1 MPVRKLVAT
10 RSHKSKI
17 VKQIINLNLI
27 LALKT
32 LKGIL
37 HIKSVLKVIELHKK
51 LFVNEIELGQ
61 EVFIPQRLSD
71 KSLPKSFMFYDPILR
86 IIQDLVSDDRKEFFH
101 CQNLLNYKNFK
112 NNSLKYYLYDKLI
125 GAEAS
130 QK

>member
-17 VKQIINLNLI
+17 LKQIINLNLI

-51 LFVNEIELGQ
+51 VFVNEIELGH
-61 EVFIPQRLSD
+61 EVFIP
-71 KSLPKSFMFYDPILR
+71 
-86 IIQDLVSDDRKEFFH
+86 
-101 CQNLLNYKNFK
+101 
-112 NNSLKYYLYDKLI
+112 
-125 GAEAS
+125 
-130 QK
+130 